1 MSNGSQIGGFIGA
14 AIGYYITLSPQGAQ
28 LGYAIGPAIGGYI
41 DPKAVLGSLV
51 AADSGLTTEGIS
63 Q

>member
-1 MSNGSQIGGFIGA
+1 MSDGSQIGGFIGA

-28 LGYAIGPAIGGYI
+28 LGYAIGPAVGGYV
-41 DPKAVLGSLV
+41 DPEVVLGPLV
-51 AADSGLTTEGIS
+51 AADSGITAEGIP